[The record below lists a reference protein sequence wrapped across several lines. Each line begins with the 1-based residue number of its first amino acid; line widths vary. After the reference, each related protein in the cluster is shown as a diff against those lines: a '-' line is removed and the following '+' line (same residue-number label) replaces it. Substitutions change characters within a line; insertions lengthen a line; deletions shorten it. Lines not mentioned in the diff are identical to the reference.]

1 MPISENIRKL
11 REKFGITQKDLAEI
25 AGVTDKAVSTWELGT
40 YEPRMGAIQKISDHF
55 GIQKSNIIEENG
67 MDDIYKKPTTV
78 SSDGLDPLDKQLMD
92 FVSTL
97 TVDQKEFLLAQLQT
111 MNRKKKENQSSP
123 DR

>member
-1 MPISENIRKL
+1 MRKERGYKTQEELAAAL
-11 REKFGITQKDLAEI
+11 RNNYNLKTDRAMVGKWEIGYQAPEMYTIKCLADL
-25 AGVTDKAVSTWELGT
+25 LGT
-40 YEPRMGAIQKISDHF
+40 T
-55 GIQKSNIIEENG
+55 
-67 MDDIYKKPTTV
+67 MDYLSGDEANQPTTV